1 MSTAAPSGPAT
12 PWRERWTRPA
22 VVTNLVAQI
31 AIIGTGGLV
40 RLTGSGLGCSTWPQC
55 QPGSFVPV
63 RHAASPLHQ
72 GIEFGNRTLTGVLVA
87 VAVAVLVLVGLD
99 RRRSV
104 GTRALGWVPL
114 VLVLVQAV
122 VGGLSVIGGLPPA
135 VVGMHFLLS
144 MLLVV
149 AATWLLVRIDE
160 GDGPMLW
167 LADRATVR
175 WAGVQ
180 GALTFVV
187 LVLGVVTT
195 GAGPHSGDDA
205 VGYRFAV
212 DPLLMARAHA
222 GVVWLFVAVSV
233 VLLLRVRRTGGA
245 PSRWAVTVLVV
256 AAAQGGIGY
265 VQVATGLPIALVN
278 LHMIGAALLAAAVTR
293 FASTLRS
300 RQAGDVRA
308 RAEAPAATT
317 P

>member
-12 PWRERWTRPA
+12 EWRTRWTRPA
-22 VVTNLVAQI
+22 VVANLVAQI

-72 GIEFGNRTLTGVLVA
+72 SIEFGNRTLTGVLVA
-87 VAVAVLVLVGLD
+87 IAVAVLVLVGLN
-99 RRRSV
+99 RRHTA

-135 VVGMHFLLS
+135 VVGLHFLLS

-160 GDGPMLW
+160 GDGPMAW
-167 LADRATVR
+167 RAERATVR
-175 WAGVQ
+175 WAVAQGV
-180 GALTFVV
+180 LTFVV

-222 GVVWLFVAVSV
+222 GAVWAFIAVSV
-233 VLLLRVRRTGGA
+233 VLLLRVRRAGGA
-245 PSRWAVTVLVV
+245 PRRWAVTVLVV

-293 FASTLRS
+293 FATTLRR
-300 RQAGDVRA
+300 RQATN
-308 RAEAPAATT
+308 APSPDATPFAAV